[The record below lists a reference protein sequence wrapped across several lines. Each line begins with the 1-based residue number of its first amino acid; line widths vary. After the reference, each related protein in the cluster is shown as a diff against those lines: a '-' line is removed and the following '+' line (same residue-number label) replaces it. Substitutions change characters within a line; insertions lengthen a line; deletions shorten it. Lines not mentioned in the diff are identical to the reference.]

1 MPRYRHLVRLAN
13 RQLQHW
19 FPGASRQTRL
29 PQANHA
35 FAALHQGNYAT
46 IPNYLVTDLRYMDA
60 GDKAQKRQAGPPGTG
75 LPIAMSA
82 ITTSALDTPSRRSME
97 RTCDDLAIFVIVV
110 VGFVASLTFRDY
122 GLGWDDYTHAEYADL
137 LLRMYGSG
145 FKDTGALSFA
155 NLYMYGGGFDMA
167 AALLHKVIP
176 LELFETRRLLGAVVG
191 IIGLSVTWRLG
202 RRVGG
207 PLAGLAALL
216 LLALCPTF
224 YGHMFMNPKDA
235 PFAVAMVI
243 LMLGLVRLAEEYP
256 SPSPRTILI
265 VGLGAGLSLGS
276 RILGGLALIY
286 AVIGFLPMLLEEIR
300 TQGGREAVRRF
311 VYVVYTLLPG
321 LILGYLVMGLIWP
334 WSIIEPGN
342 PFHALSYFSHFFEK
356 PWKEMFDGALVS
368 VPDMPWSYLPTLFAL
383 QLPEVLLGLS
393 IAAAIATLLALPRA
407 DVSGRRKTILLM
419 LTLAATLP
427 IAVAIVKRPA
437 LYNGIRH
444 FIFVIPPMT
453 VLAGTAF
460 AWGMNWLKENRRSW
474 QPAALAV
481 FSFGLLLPLGEMIRL
496 HPYQYTHFNHIAGTV
511 RGADY
516 RYMLDYWG
524 LALKQASDSLREEL
538 DERQEVPPRG
548 RKWKV
553 AVCGPQR
560 PAQVALGPDFTIGW
574 DSHAADFAMTLGEFY
589 CKGLTA
595 PVMVEIKRDD
605 VVFARVYDIRGRSI
619 SSLLAIPAP

>member
-1 MPRYRHLVRLAN
+1 MSSITA
-13 RQLQHW
+13 
-19 FPGASRQTRL
+19 
-29 PQANHA
+29 
-35 FAALHQGNYAT
+35 
-46 IPNYLVTDLRYMDA
+46 
-60 GDKAQKRQAGPPGTG
+60 
-75 LPIAMSA
+75 SA
-82 ITTSALDTPSRRSME
+82 IDTPTRRSVE
-97 RTCDDLAIFVIVV
+97 RICDDLAILALAA
-110 VGFVASLTFRDY
+110 VGLIASLTFRDY

-155 NLYMYGGGFDMA
+155 NLYMYGGGFDMV

-176 LELFETRRLLGAVVG
+176 LELFETRRLLGAIVG
-191 IIGLSVTWRLG
+191 IIGLAVTWRLA
-202 RRVGG
+202 RRVAG

-216 LLALCPTF
+216 LLALCPTY

-265 VGLGAGLSLGS
+265 VGLGAGLSIGS
-276 RILGGLALIY
+276 RVLGGLALVY
-286 AVIGFLPMLLEEIR
+286 AVVGFVPLLLEEIR
-300 TQGGREAVRRF
+300 INGVREAVRRF
-311 VYVVYTLLPG
+311 VHVGYVLLPG
-321 LILGYLVMGLIWP
+321 LVLGYLVMGLIWP
-334 WSIIEPGN
+334 WSIMEPGN
-342 PFHALSYFSHFFEK
+342 PFRALTYFSQFFEK

-383 QLPEVLLGLS
+383 QLPEVLLGLL
-393 IAAAIATLLALPRA
+393 IAGVVGTLMSLSRG
-407 DVSGRRKTILLM
+407 DVSARRKTILLM
-419 LTLAATLP
+419 LTSAATLP
-427 IAVAIVKRPA
+427 LVIAMLKHPA

-453 VLAGTAF
+453 VLAGVAF
-460 AWGMNWLKENRRSW
+460 AWGMNWLNENRRGW
-474 QPAALAV
+474 QPAVMAV
-481 FSFGLLLPLGEMIRL
+481 FAFGLLLPLGEMIRL
-496 HPYQYTHFNHIAGTV
+496 HPYQYTHFNLIAGTV
-511 RGADY
+511 RSADNLF
-516 RYMLDYWG
+516 MLDYWG
-524 LALKQASDSLREEL
+524 LALKQASDELREQLAER
-538 DERQEVPPRG
+538 DEAPPQG

-595 PVMVEIKRDD
+595 PVLVEIKRDD

>member
-1 MPRYRHLVRLAN
+1 M
-13 RQLQHW
+13 
-19 FPGASRQTRL
+19 SSI
-29 PQANHA
+29 
-35 FAALHQGNYAT
+35 AT
-46 IPNYLVTDLRYMDA
+46 
-60 GDKAQKRQAGPPGTG
+60 
-75 LPIAMSA
+75 SA
-82 ITTSALDTPSRRSME
+82 IDTPSQRSVE
-97 RTCDDLAIFVIVV
+97 RTCDDLAVV
-110 VGFVASLTFRDY
+110 VLGAVALIAGLTFRDY

-137 LLRMYGSG
+137 LLRMFGSG
-145 FKDTGALSFA
+145 FKDTHALSFA

-176 LELFETRRLLGAVVG
+176 LELFETRRLLGAIVG
-191 IIGLSVTWRLG
+191 VIGLAVTWRLG
-202 RRVGG
+202 RRIGG

-256 SPSPRTILI
+256 HPSPRTILI
-265 VGLGAGLSLGS
+265 VGLGAGLSIGS
-276 RILGGLALIY
+276 RILGGLALVY
-286 AVIGFLPMLLEEIR
+286 ALAGFVPLFVDEIR
-300 TQGGREAVRRF
+300 SHGAREAGRRF
-311 VYVVYTLLPG
+311 LHVLYVLMPG

-334 WSIIEPGN
+334 WSIMEADN
-342 PFHALSYFSHFFEK
+342 PFQALTYFSHFFEK

-393 IAAAIATLLALPRA
+393 IAGVIGAFVVLPRG
-407 DVSGRRKTILLM
+407 DVTAHRKTILLM
-419 LTLAATLP
+419 LAFAATLP
-427 IAVAIVKRPA
+427 LLIAMVKRPA

-444 FIFVIPPMT
+444 FIFVIPPMAA
-453 VLAGTAF
+453 LAGTAF
-460 AWGMNWLKENRRSW
+460 AWGINWLADTRRSW
-474 QPAALAV
+474 QPAAVTLFA
-481 FSFGLLLPLGEMIRL
+481 FGLLLPLGEMIRL

-511 RGADY
+511 READD
-516 RYMLDYWG
+516 RFMLDYWG
-524 LALKQASDSLREEL
+524 LALKQASDGLREEIV
-538 DERQEVPPRG
+538 ERQETPPKG

-595 PVMVEIKRDD
+595 PVLVEIKRDD

>member
-1 MPRYRHLVRLAN
+1 
-13 RQLQHW
+13 
-19 FPGASRQTRL
+19 
-29 PQANHA
+29 
-35 FAALHQGNYAT
+35 
-46 IPNYLVTDLRYMDA
+46 
-60 GDKAQKRQAGPPGTG
+60 
-75 LPIAMSA
+75 MSS
-82 ITTSALDTPSRRSME
+82 ITTSVIDTPSRRSVE
-97 RTCDDLAIFVIVV
+97 RTCDDLAIFVLAAVALI
-110 VGFVASLTFRDY
+110 ASLTFRDY

-145 FKDTGALSFA
+145 FKDAGALSFA

-191 IIGLSVTWRLG
+191 VIGLAVTWRLG

-207 PLAGLAALL
+207 PLAGLVALL

-256 SPSPRTILI
+256 QPSPRTVLI
-265 VGLGAGLSLGS
+265 VGLGAGLSIGS
-276 RILGGLALIY
+276 RVLGGLALVY
-286 AVIGFLPMLLEEIR
+286 ALVGFVPLFLEEIH
-300 TQGGREAVRRF
+300 THSAREAAHRLLHV
-311 VYVVYTLLPG
+311 VYVLVPG
-321 LILGYLVMGLIWP
+321 LILGYLAMGLIWP
-334 WSIIEPGN
+334 WSIMQPGN
-342 PFHALSYFSHFFEK
+342 PLQAVTYFSHFFEK

-383 QLPEVLLGLS
+383 QLPEVLLGLLTAGVVGAFMS
-393 IAAAIATLLALPRA
+393 LSRS
-407 DVSGRRKTILLM
+407 DVPGRRKTTLLM

-427 IAVAIVKRPA
+427 LLIAMLKRPA

-460 AWGMNWLKENRRSW
+460 ARGMTWLKENRRSW
-474 QPAALAV
+474 QPAAMAV

-511 RGADY
+511 RAADDL
-516 RYMLDYWG
+516 YMLDYWG
-524 LALKQASDSLREEL
+524 LALKQASDGLREEIN
-538 DERQEVPPRG
+538 ERQEVPPHG

-595 PVMVEIKRDD
+595 PVLVEIKRDD

-619 SSLLAIPAP
+619 SSLLSIPAP

>member
-1 MPRYRHLVRLAN
+1 
-13 RQLQHW
+13 
-19 FPGASRQTRL
+19 
-29 PQANHA
+29 
-35 FAALHQGNYAT
+35 
-46 IPNYLVTDLRYMDA
+46 
-60 GDKAQKRQAGPPGTG
+60 
-75 LPIAMSA
+75 MSS
-82 ITTSALDTPSRRSME
+82 ITTSGIDLPLRRSVE
-97 RTCDDLAIFVIVV
+97 RTCDDLAIFVLAVV
-110 VGFVASLTFRDY
+110 SLIAGFTFRDY

-155 NLYMYGGGFDMA
+155 NLFMYGGGFDMA
-167 AALLHKVIP
+167 AALLHKIIP
-176 LELFETRRLLGAVVG
+176 LELFETRRLLGAIVG
-191 IIGLSVTWRLG
+191 VIGLAVTWRLG

-265 VGLGAGLSLGS
+265 VGLGAGLSIGS
-276 RILGGLALIY
+276 RILGGLALLY
-286 AVIGFLPMLLEEIR
+286 AVIGFVPLIVDDAR
-300 TQGGREAVRRF
+300 SHGARQAAHRF
-311 VYVVYTLLPG
+311 AHVVQVLLPG

-334 WSIIEPGN
+334 WSIMEPGN
-342 PFHALSYFSHFFEK
+342 PFHALTYFSHFFEK

-383 QLPEVLLGLS
+383 QLPEVLLGLG
-393 IAAAIATLLALPRA
+393 IAGVVIALTSLSRTDMAP
-407 DVSGRRKTILLM
+407 RRKTILLM
-419 LTLAATLP
+419 LMLATTLP
-427 IAVAIVKRPA
+427 LLVAIVKRPA

-453 VLAGTAF
+453 VLGGVAF
-460 AWGMNWLKENRRSW
+460 AWLMDWLRVNHRGA
-474 QPAALAV
+474 QAAALAV
-481 FSFGLLLPLGEMIRL
+481 FLFGLMLPLAEMIRL
-496 HPYQYTHFNHIAGTV
+496 HPYQYAHFNYIAGTV
-511 RGADY
+511 RAADD

-524 LALKQASDSLREEL
+524 LALKQASDALRDEIV
-538 DERQEVPPRG
+538 ERQEAPPRG

-574 DSHAADFAMTLGEFY
+574 DSHSADFAMTLGEFY
-589 CKGLTA
+589 CKGLAA
-595 PVMVEIKRDD
+595 PLIAEIKRDD

>member
-1 MPRYRHLVRLAN
+1 
-13 RQLQHW
+13 
-19 FPGASRQTRL
+19 
-29 PQANHA
+29 
-35 FAALHQGNYAT
+35 
-46 IPNYLVTDLRYMDA
+46 
-60 GDKAQKRQAGPPGTG
+60 
-75 LPIAMSA
+75 
-82 ITTSALDTPSRRSME
+82 
-97 RTCDDLAIFVIVV
+97 
-110 VGFVASLTFRDY
+110 TFRDY

-137 LLRMYGSG
+137 LLRMYATG
-145 FKDTGALSFA
+145 FHDTGALSFA

-167 AALLHKVIP
+167 AALLHKIVP

-191 IIGLSVTWRLG
+191 VIGLAVTWRLA

-216 LLALCPTF
+216 LLALCPIY

-256 SPSPRTILI
+256 QPSPRTILI
-265 VGLGAGLSLGS
+265 VGLGAGLSIGS
-276 RILGGLALIY
+276 RILGGLALVY
-286 AVIGFLPMLLEEIR
+286 ALVGFLPMFIDEVR
-300 TQGGREAVRRF
+300 TQGVREAGVRF
-311 VYVVYTLLPG
+311 LHVVYVLIPG
-321 LILGYLVMGLIWP
+321 LVLGYLIMGLIWP
-334 WSIIEPGN
+334 WSIINFDN
-342 PFHALSYFSHFFEK
+342 PFHALTYFSHFFEK

-383 QLPEVLLGLS
+383 QLPEVLL
-393 IAAAIATLLALPRA
+393 ALLLGGVVGTFVVLPRKEVPA
-407 DVSGRRKTILLM
+407 RRKTILLM

-427 IAVAIVKRPA
+427 IAIAIVKRPA

-453 VLAGTAF
+453 VLAGVSF
-460 AWGMNWLKENRRSW
+460 AWIMNWLGTNRRSW
-474 QPAALAV
+474 QPAVLAV
-481 FSFGLLLPLGEMIRL
+481 FIFGLLLPLGEMIRL

-511 RGADY
+511 RGADD
-516 RYMLDYWG
+516 RFMLDYWG
-524 LALKQASDSLREEL
+524 LAFKQASDGLREQL
-538 DERQEVPPRG
+538 DERQEVPPNG

-553 AVCGPQR
+553 AVCGPLR
-560 PAQVALGPDFTIGW
+560 PAQVALGPDFTIDW
-574 DSHAADFAMTLGEFY
+574 VSHAADFAMTLGEFY

-619 SSLLAIPAP
+619 SSLLSIPPP

>member
-1 MPRYRHLVRLAN
+1 
-13 RQLQHW
+13 
-19 FPGASRQTRL
+19 
-29 PQANHA
+29 
-35 FAALHQGNYAT
+35 
-46 IPNYLVTDLRYMDA
+46 
-60 GDKAQKRQAGPPGTG
+60 
-75 LPIAMSA
+75 MSA
-82 ITTSALDTPSRRSME
+82 ITTSAIETPTRRSVE
-97 RTCDDLAIFVIVV
+97 RTYDDLAIIVLAAV
-110 VGFVASLTFRDY
+110 ALVASLTFRDY

-145 FKDTGALSFA
+145 FRDTGALSFA

-191 IIGLSVTWRLG
+191 LIGLAVTWRLG

-243 LMLGLVRLAEEYP
+243 LMLGLVRLADEYP
-256 SPSPRTILI
+256 QPSARTVLI
-265 VGLGAGLSLGS
+265 IGLGAGLSIGS

-286 AVIGFLPMLLEEIR
+286 ALVGFMPLLLEEIR
-300 TQGGREAVRRF
+300 TQSAREAARRF
-311 VYVVYTLLPG
+311 VRVVYLLLPG
-321 LILGYLVMGLIWP
+321 LVFGYLVMGLIWP
-334 WSIIEPGN
+334 WSIMEPGN
-342 PFHALSYFSHFFEK
+342 PFHALTYFSHFFEK

-383 QLPEVLLGLS
+383 QLPEVLLGLC
-393 IAAAIATLLALPRA
+393 IAGVAATLMSLSRG
-407 DVSGRRKTILLM
+407 DVAARRKTILLM

-427 IAVAIVKRPA
+427 LLIAMVKRPA

-453 VLAGTAF
+453 VLAGVAF

-474 QPAALAV
+474 QPAAIAV
-481 FSFGLLLPLGEMIRL
+481 FAFGLLLPLGEMIRL

-511 RGADY
+511 RGADD
-516 RYMLDYWG
+516 RFMLDYWG
-524 LALKQASDSLREEL
+524 LALKQASDGLREEL
-538 DERQEVPPRG
+538 TERQEAPPQG
-548 RKWKV
+548 KKWKV

>member
-1 MPRYRHLVRLAN
+1 MPGKEADGAKLGP
-13 RQLQHW
+13 QGT
-19 FPGASRQTRL
+19 PGQ
-29 PQANHA
+29 
-35 FAALHQGNYAT
+35 
-46 IPNYLVTDLRYMDA
+46 
-60 GDKAQKRQAGPPGTG
+60 
-75 LPIAMSA
+75 PIAMLS
-82 ITTSALDTPSRRSME
+82 TTSSALDTPARRSVE
-97 RTCDDLAIFVIVV
+97 RTCDDLAIVV
-110 VGFVASLTFRDY
+110 LAAVGLIASLTFKDY

-145 FKDTGALSFA
+145 FKDTAALSFA

-176 LELFETRRLLGAVVG
+176 LELFETRRLLGAIVGVVG
-191 IIGLSVTWRLG
+191 LAVTWRLG

-207 PLAGLAALL
+207 PIAGLATLL

-265 VGLGAGLSLGS
+265 VGLGAGLSIGS
-276 RILGGLALIY
+276 RILGGLAFLY
-286 AVIGFLPMLLEEIR
+286 AIIGFIPLLLEEIR
-300 TQGGREAVRRF
+300 GHGARPPALRF
-311 VYVVYTLLPG
+311 IHMIYVLLPG
-321 LILGYLVMGLIWP
+321 LVFGYLVMGLIWP
-334 WSIIEPGN
+334 WSVMEPGN
-342 PFHALSYFSHFFEK
+342 PIQALTYFSQFFEK

-383 QLPEVLLGLS
+383 QLPEVLLGFAVAGVVGTMMS
-393 IAAAIATLLALPRA
+393 VSRNDIAA
-407 DVSGRRKTILLM
+407 RRKTILVM
-419 LTLAATLP
+419 LTLAAILP
-427 IAVAIVKRPA
+427 LVIAMVKRPA

-444 FIFVIPPMT
+444 FIFVIPPMA
-453 VLAGTAF
+453 VVAGVAF
-460 AWGMNWLKENRRSW
+460 AWLMNWLKVHQRSSW
-474 QPAALAV
+474 QPTVIAV
-481 FSFGLLLPLGEMIRL
+481 FAFGLMLPLGEMIRL

-511 RGADY
+511 RSADNFF
-516 RYMLDYWG
+516 MLDYWG
-524 LALKQASDSLREEL
+524 LALKQASDGLRDEL
-538 DERQEVPPRG
+538 VERQEVAPVG

-574 DSHAADFAMTLGEFY
+574 DSNAADFAMTLGEFY

-619 SSLLAIPAP
+619 SSLLSIPAP

>member
-1 MPRYRHLVRLAN
+1 
-13 RQLQHW
+13 
-19 FPGASRQTRL
+19 
-29 PQANHA
+29 
-35 FAALHQGNYAT
+35 
-46 IPNYLVTDLRYMDA
+46 
-60 GDKAQKRQAGPPGTG
+60 
-75 LPIAMSA
+75 MSS
-82 ITTSALDTPSRRSME
+82 ITTSAIDTPTRRSME
-97 RTCDDLAIFVIVV
+97 RTCDELAVIVLAA
-110 VGFVASLTFRDY
+110 VGLIASLTFRDY

-176 LELFETRRLLGAVVG
+176 LELFETRRLLGAAVG
-191 IIGLSVTWRLG
+191 LIGLAVTWRLG

-207 PLAGLAALL
+207 PLAGLATLL
-216 LLALCPTF
+216 LLVLCPTF

-256 SPSPRTILI
+256 QPSPRTILI
-265 VGLGAGLSLGS
+265 VGLGAGLSIGS

-286 AVIGFLPMLLEEIR
+286 AVVGFLPLLLEEIR
-300 TQGGREAVRRF
+300 THRAREAGHRF
-311 VYVVYTLLPG
+311 LHVIYVLMPG
-321 LILGYLVMGLIWP
+321 LVVGYLVMGLIWP
-334 WSIIEPGN
+334 WSIMEPAN
-342 PFHALSYFSHFFEK
+342 PFHALTYFSHFFEK

-383 QLPEVLLGLS
+383 QLPEVLLGL
-393 IAAAIATLLALPRA
+393 AIAGVGGTLMSLSRA
-407 DVSGRRKTILLM
+407 DVAPRRKTIFLM

-427 IAVAIVKRPA
+427 LLVAMVKRPA

-453 VLAGTAF
+453 ALAGAAF
-460 AWGMNWLKENRRSW
+460 AFGMNWLKENRRSW
-474 QPAALAV
+474 QPAAVAI
-481 FSFGLLLPLGEMIRL
+481 FTFGLLLPLGEMIRL

-511 RGADY
+511 RAADD

-524 LALKQASDSLREEL
+524 LALKQASDGLREEIA
-538 DERQEVPPRG
+538 DRQETAPHG

-560 PAQVALGPDFTIGW
+560 PAQVALGSDFTIGW

-595 PVMVEIKRDD
+595 PVVVEIKRDD

>member
-1 MPRYRHLVRLAN
+1 
-13 RQLQHW
+13 
-19 FPGASRQTRL
+19 
-29 PQANHA
+29 
-35 FAALHQGNYAT
+35 
-46 IPNYLVTDLRYMDA
+46 
-60 GDKAQKRQAGPPGTG
+60 
-75 LPIAMSA
+75 MST
-82 ITTSALDTPSRRSME
+82 ITTTFIDTPLRRSLE
-97 RTCDDLAIFVIVV
+97 RTCDDLAILLLAVV
-110 VGFVASLTFRDY
+110 AVVASLTFRDY

-145 FKDTGALSFA
+145 FRDTGALSFA

-191 IIGLSVTWRLG
+191 VIGLAVTWRLG

-207 PLAGLAALL
+207 PVAGLATLL

-243 LMLGLVRLAEEYP
+243 LMLGLVRTIEEYP
-256 SPSPRTILI
+256 EPSPRSILI
-265 VGLGAGLSLGS
+265 VGLGAGLSIGS
-276 RILGGLALIY
+276 RVLGGLALLY
-286 AVIGFLPMLLEEIR
+286 ALVGFMPLLLDEIR
-300 TQGGREAVRRF
+300 RHGARGAANRF
-311 VYVVYTLLPG
+311 LHLCYVLVPG
-321 LILGYLVMGLIWP
+321 LALGYLTMGLIWP
-334 WSIIEPGN
+334 WSIMEPNN
-342 PFHALSYFSHFFEK
+342 PLLALTYFSHFFEK

-383 QLPEVLLGLS
+383 QLPEMLLGLC
-393 IAAAIATLLALPRA
+393 AAGVLGSLMSLPRA
-407 DVSGRRKTILLM
+407 DVSARRKAILLM

-427 IAVAIVKRPA
+427 LVIAMVKRPA

-460 AWGMNWLKENRRSW
+460 AWGMNWLGENRRSW
-474 QPAALAV
+474 QPAAV
-481 FSFGLLLPLGEMIRL
+481 TIFGFGLLLPLAEMIRL
-496 HPYQYTHFNHIAGTV
+496 HPYQYTHFNYIAGTV
-511 RGADY
+511 READD

-524 LALKQASDSLREEL
+524 LALKQASDGLR
-538 DERQEVPPRG
+538 DEIANRQESPPRG

-595 PVMVEIKRDD
+595 PVLVEIKRDD

>member
-1 MPRYRHLVRLAN
+1 MPGNEAQE
-13 RQLQHW
+13 RQSW
-19 FPGASRQTRL
+19 A
-29 PQANHA
+29 
-35 FAALHQGNYAT
+35 
-46 IPNYLVTDLRYMDA
+46 I
-60 GDKAQKRQAGPPGTG
+60 GDTG
-75 LPIAMSA
+75 LPIAMSS
-82 ITTSALDTPSRRSME
+82 ITSSVIETPERRSVE
-97 RTCDDLAIFVIVV
+97 QTCDDLALLVLAA
-110 VGFVASLTFRDY
+110 VALIAGLTFRDY

-155 NLYMYGGGFDMA
+155 NLYMYGGGFDMV

-176 LELFETRRLLGAVVG
+176 LELFETRRLVGATVG
-191 IIGLSVTWRLG
+191 VIGLAVTWRLG

-216 LLALCPTF
+216 LLALCPIF

-256 SPSPRTILI
+256 QPSARTILI
-265 VGLGAGLSLGS
+265 VGIGAGLSIGS
-276 RILGGLALIY
+276 RILGGLALVY
-286 AVIGFLPMLLEEIR
+286 ALIGFVPLFLEEFR
-300 TQGGREAVRRF
+300 TQGAREAIRRF
-311 VYVVYTLLPG
+311 VHVLYVLLPG
-321 LILGYLVMGLIWP
+321 LVLGYLIMGLIWP
-334 WSIIEPGN
+334 WSIIQFDN
-342 PFHALSYFSHFFEK
+342 PFHALTYFSHFFEK

-383 QLPEVLLGLS
+383 QLPEVLL
-393 IAAAIATLLALPRA
+393 ALLGAGVIGAFVVLPRT
-407 DVSGRRKTILLM
+407 DVAARRKTILLM
-419 LTLAATLP
+419 LMLAATLP
-427 IAVAIVKRPA
+427 IAIAIVKRPA

-444 FIFVIPPMT
+444 FVFVIPPMA
-453 VLAGTAF
+453 VLGGVAF
-460 AWGMNWLKENRRSW
+460 AWIMNKLSNKRRSW
-474 QPAALAV
+474 QPVVLAV
-481 FSFGLLLPLGEMIRL
+481 FVFGLLLSLGEMIRL
-496 HPYQYTHFNHIAGTV
+496 HPYQYTYFNHIAGTV
-511 RGADY
+511 RAADD
-516 RYMLDYWG
+516 RFMLDYWG
-524 LALKQASDSLREEL
+524 LAFKQASDGLREQL
-538 DERQEVPPRG
+538 DERQEVPPPG

-589 CKGLTA
+589 CKGLSA

-619 SSLLAIPAP
+619 SSLLSIPAP